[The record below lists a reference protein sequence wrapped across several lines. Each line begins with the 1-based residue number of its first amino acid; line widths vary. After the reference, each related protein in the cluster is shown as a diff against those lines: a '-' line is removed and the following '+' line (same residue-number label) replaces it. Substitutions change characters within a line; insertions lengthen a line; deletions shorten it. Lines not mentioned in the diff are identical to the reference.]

1 MMAREILIEVQAPQE
16 QQRAEQSQFQSEF
29 IVEDIPKFLKLSPA
43 SRREE
48 AAKLL
53 NGALNTYAYRKMKLT
68 RLLNEGGDTFRIY
81 RTLQYA
87 LATVEPMLWWL
98 SAEPVL
104 CLPDELRLVATMTFI
119 DCQRFKTMLL
129 EDASI
134 KAMLKHARARADLK
148 AV

>member
-1 MMAREILIEVQAPQE
+1 MR
-16 QQRAEQSQFQSEF
+16 
-29 IVEDIPKFLKLSPA
+29 
-43 SRREE
+43 
-48 AAKLL
+48 
-53 NGALNTYAYRKMKLT
+53 
-68 RLLNEGGDTFRIY
+68 GGDTFRIY